1 MAKLKAT
8 RQAQYVLEAEFTFN
22 FDDTVINTSG
32 VEVDGGKTNV
42 AATAVDIIELPY
54 GATIVGGE
62 VVTDTAFDA
71 ATFNVTV
78 VNPGTTTQI
87 LNTVSVTFVSTVFS
101 ICSNSARRDF
111 FLPCTFSTATR
122 YPSLSTCMTGL
133 MLRIVAMAAVAPL
146 ILPPRLR

>member
-78 VNPGTTTQI
+78 GDSGSANRYLGTTDKKGVGRTPLVPTGYVSAGQAVR
-87 LNTVSVTFVSTVFS
+87 LTFTAADVCTTGKMTVRVLYTVEGRGNE
-101 ICSNSARRDF
+101 NSF
-111 FLPCTFSTATR
+111 
-122 YPSLSTCMTGL
+122 
-133 MLRIVAMAAVAPL
+133 
-146 ILPPRLR
+146 